1 MPRAE
6 MLSRISSAELSEWIA
21 FANLEPFGTEIG
33 FLGHAIVASTIA
45 NVNRGKNKKTYK
57 PEDFMPQFE
66 SKRQTV
72 DEMLQF
78 ASMMTVGLGGKDL
91 RKEEE

>member
-6 MLSRISSAELSEWIA
+6 MLARMSSAELTEWIA
-21 FANLEPFGTEIG
+21 FANLEPFGSEAG
-33 FLGHAIVASTIA
+33 YLGHAIVASTIA
-45 NVNRGKNKKTYK
+45 NVNRGKNKKAYK
-57 PEDFMPQFE
+57 PEDFMPAFE
-66 SKRQTV
+66 KKQQTV

-78 ASMMTVGLGGKDL
+78 ASMMSVGLGGQDL